1 MTTRVAVT
9 PDVLMWAQRRSGR
22 SGEELAQHFKR
33 WSAWVGGEKAPTV
46 KQVQA
51 LASYTH
57 LPFGFFF
64 LPEPPV
70 VGLPVPDFR
79 VGREWQGEPSQDL
92 INVLHASIRRQ
103 AWYRD
108 FALRHGDTALDFVG
122 SVPDRQDVSEVAAE
136 LRSKLA
142 FEVQQRSV
150 LSSWADT
157 RRYLLHAFED
167 LGGLTVATSMVD
179 NNTHRLLD
187 PREFQGFTLADEYA
201 PLIFVNAAN
210 SLAAQIFT
218 ILHEIAHVW
227 RGESGVGDEQVDL
240 ASDNATERWCNAI
253 ASEALVPISDLQDRY
268 SRDRDLTPELD
279 RLARVY
285 RCSTLVVLIRLRESE
300 RINQRVFDTAY
311 PAEVERLRL
320 ASASRGR
327 SGGGGDFYLN
337 QPYRIGERVSRA
349 VIIDTLEGKTALRDA
364 MRLLSFSKVSQ
375 FDTYAERL
383 GIG

>member
-1 MTTRVAVT
+1 VTARVAVA
-9 PDVLMWAQRRSGR
+9 PDVLIWAQRRSGR

-33 WSAWVGGEKAPTV
+33 WSAWVSGEQAPTV

-57 LPFGFFF
+57 LPFGYFF

-92 INVLHASIRRQ
+92 IDVLHASLRRQ

-108 FALRHGDTALDFVG
+108 FALRRGDAALDFVG
-122 SVPDRQDVSEVAAE
+122 SVSDRQVNEVAAE
-136 LRSKLA
+136 LRSRLA
-142 FEVQQRSV
+142 FEVHQRTV
-150 LSSWADT
+150 IASWADA
-157 RRYLLHAFED
+157 RRYLLHAFEG

-187 PREFQGFTLADEYA
+187 PREFQGFTLADEFA

-210 SLAAQIFT
+210 TLAAQIFT

-227 RGESGVGDEQVDL
+227 RGESGVSNEQVDL
-240 ASDNATERWCNAI
+240 ASGNATERWCNAI
-253 ASEALVPISDLQDRY
+253 ASEILVPISDLQDRY

-300 RINQRVFDTAY
+300 RINQHVFDTAY
-311 PAEVERLRL
+311 PVEVERLRL

-349 VIIDTLEGKTALRDA
+349 VIIDTLEGTTALRDA

-375 FDTYAERL
+375 FDTYAKRL